1 MDQPHGLSMEALVE
15 LKDKTKELRTS
26 LMATT
31 VLVDASVATCN
42 EWLSVV
48 TDYVGPQIN
57 HISGKF
63 LDHQVRR
70 SRSPDSFYLPTLYID
85 IQLRIAF
92 VTYGLP
98 STRPSPILCKRYFAE
113 LESLKRDSLE
123 IPELVGLGQVS
134 NGESERD
141 GTAMLDAFA
150 CALEVRSFRTPPS
163 LKALALTFCDR
174 CLICWT

>member
-70 SRSPDSFYLPTLYID
+70 SRSPDSLYLPTLYID
-85 IQLRIAF
+85 I
-92 VTYGLP
+92 
-98 STRPSPILCKRYFAE
+98 
-113 LESLKRDSLE
+113 
-123 IPELVGLGQVS
+123 
-134 NGESERD
+134 
-141 GTAMLDAFA
+141 
-150 CALEVRSFRTPPS
+150 
-163 LKALALTFCDR
+163 
-174 CLICWT
+174 

>member
-1 MDQPHGLSMEALVE
+1 MGSRSFQTTTNTDVLPSRQRDDDHVVADALKNRRSEIRSRRRDDRRGRASLGLNSSVISIFFHHLQCMDRPHGLSMEALVE

-70 SRSPDSFYLPTLYID
+70 SRSPDSLYLPTLYID
-85 IQLRIAF
+85 I
-92 VTYGLP
+92 
-98 STRPSPILCKRYFAE
+98 
-113 LESLKRDSLE
+113 
-123 IPELVGLGQVS
+123 
-134 NGESERD
+134 
-141 GTAMLDAFA
+141 
-150 CALEVRSFRTPPS
+150 
-163 LKALALTFCDR
+163 
-174 CLICWT
+174 